1 MFTGRHRNGLFVVAV
16 LAGSIGTPAHSAED
30 WVTVNKDYSSQ
41 RYIDLDQ
48 ITPENVGTLQEACE
62 LQLNEASWF
71 SSGLLMV
78 GRMLYVTTLRATY
91 AIDATSCTLRWRH
104 LIELGQRWK
113 QISSRGPGY
122 VDGTVFR
129 GTADGHVIAL
139 DAVTGA
145 VLWDKEHADPTKRES
160 FVSAPIAWNG
170 KVFIGVAIGD
180 QGIRGRMM
188 AIDAK
193 TGMELWRFYTVPE
206 SMPGVPSLGGG
217 GFWSSFSLDPA
228 TGEVFGPVGNP
239 WPDFTLEDRPGENLY
254 TNSVIALDAATGK
267 LNWHYQVTPRDDHDW
282 DNGTA
287 PTLYRTRAGKDMVAA
302 VGKNGYVV
310 GLDRATRAVVF
321 NTPATTISNN
331 GPVTWETPQRVCPGV
346 GGGAQFTGAAYSPM
360 LGALYVGMVD
370 WCSYYAKPRP
380 PQESAVFVDYSVQPR
395 GWITAVDGESGHV
408 LWKYQTD
415 GPMLAG
421 LVPTKSGIV
430 FAGDVRGN
438 LFAFDARNG
447 AVLKRID
454 AGGALN
460 SGLISYALD
469 GKQYVAAAVGGVTWN
484 SAGVSGPLKV
494 SIFGLPAGDP
504 KILQLDRLPTQTT
517 GHAANEETFKRICA
531 NCHGERGQGAIYP
544 SLVAYPELSDPGRL
558 ERFLATVPPPM
569 PRLYP
574 GLLDSDDVRRI
585 AAYMEGITGG
595 PSPQWQTIYSVL
607 THPTCLNCHTSTDY
621 PRQTVDR
628 RRHLFD
634 VVRGADDR
642 GAQILRCSSCHG
654 SENDAVS
661 GIPGTP
667 DWHIAPLSMSWES
680 APSVAMTGPDLCA
693 RLKDKSRNGNRDL
706 AGLVEHVEKEPIVN
720 WAWNPGNRPNGEA
733 RPTPPV
739 SHDEFVKAFKE
750 WADAGAPCPP
760 R

>member
-1 MFTGRHRNGLFVVAV
+1 MIAGRHRKGLFVIAV
-16 LAGSIGTPAHSAED
+16 LAGSIGIPAHAAED

-41 RYIDLDQ
+41 RYVDLDQ
-48 ITPENVGTLQEACE
+48 ITPENVGTLQEICE
-62 LQLNEASWF
+62 LQLNEANWF

-78 GRMLYVTTLRATY
+78 GRTLYVTTLRATY
-91 AIDATSCTLRWRH
+91 AIDATTCALRWRH
-104 LIELGQRWK
+104 LIQLDETAK

-122 VDGTVFR
+122 ADGTIFR
-129 GTADGHVIAL
+129 GTVDGRLIAL
-139 DAVTGA
+139 DAETGA
-145 VLWDKEHADPTKRES
+145 VLWDKKHADPTKNEA
-160 FVSAPIAWNG
+160 FISAPIAWKG
-170 KVFIGVAIGD
+170 KVFIGTAKSEE
-180 QGIRGRMM
+180 GIRGRMM

-193 TGMELWRFYTVPE
+193 TGMELWRFYTVPG
-206 SMPGVPSLGGG
+206 SIPGEPSWGGG

-228 TGEVFGPVGNP
+228 TGEVLVPAANP
-239 WPDFTLEDRPGENLY
+239 APLFRLEDRPGPNLY
-254 TNSVIALDAATGK
+254 TNSVVALDAATGK
-267 LNWHYQVTPRDDHDW
+267 LSWYYQVTPRDDHDW
-282 DNGTA
+282 DYGTA

-302 VGKNGYVV
+302 AGKNGYVV

-321 NTPATTISNN
+321 STPATTISNN
-331 GPVTWETPQRVCPGV
+331 GPVTWETPQRVCPGI
-346 GGGAQFTGAAYSPM
+346 GGGAQFTGAAYSPV

-380 PQESAVFVDYSVQPR
+380 PQESAVSVDFSVQPKGR
-395 GWITAVDGESGHV
+395 ITAIDGESGHV
-408 LWKYQTD
+408 LWNYQTE
-415 GPMLAG
+415 GPALAG

-430 FAGDVRGN
+430 FAGDNRGN
-438 LFAFDARNG
+438 LFAFDARSG
-447 AVLKRID
+447 AVLKRIR

-460 SGLISYALD
+460 SGLISYAVD
-469 GKQYVAAAVGGVTWN
+469 GKQYVAAAVGGITWN

-494 SIFGLPAGDP
+494 SIFGLPAGVT
-504 KILQLDRLPTQTT
+504 KMLKLERLPTQTT
-517 GHAANEETFKRICA
+517 GHAAIAETFNRICA
-531 NCHGERGQGAIYP
+531 NCHGDGKGGQIYP
-544 SLVAYPELSDPGRL
+544 SLVAYPELSDPERL

-585 AAYMEGITGG
+585 AAYLEGITRS
-595 PSPQWQTIYSVL
+595 PSPQWRTIYSVL

-628 RRHLFD
+628 RRHLFE

-654 SENDAVS
+654 SDNDAVS
-661 GIPGTP
+661 GIPGAP
-667 DWHIAPLSMSWES
+667 DWHIAPPSMSWEQ
-680 APSVAMTGPDLCA
+680 APGVAMTGPDLCA

-706 AGLVEHVEKEPIVN
+706 AGLVEHVDKDPIVN
-720 WAWNPGNRPNGEA
+720 WAWNPGNRPNDEA

-750 WADAGAPCPP
+750 WADAGAACPP
-760 R
+760 Q